1 MKGRELVLKKTAPKT
16 LTWDTDADA
25 NTDSEGIR

>member
-25 NTDSEGIR
+25 NTEGIR